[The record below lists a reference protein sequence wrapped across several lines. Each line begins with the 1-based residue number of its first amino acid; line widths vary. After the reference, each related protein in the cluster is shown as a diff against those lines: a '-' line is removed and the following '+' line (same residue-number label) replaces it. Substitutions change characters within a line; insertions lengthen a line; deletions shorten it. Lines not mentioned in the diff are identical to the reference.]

1 MVEFSAIPPL
11 FLVTLLWPF
20 FCSATAQSHYTL
32 QQILSIADQRG
43 TRIKIIEN
51 NALANREQAQMYLAD
66 ALPKIELSS
75 GLSYSNQTLRGNQVS
90 TTVDILS
97 IFDRLDGLMV
107 NWSLSLK
114 QPLFSFGKTF
124 NSLKLA
130 SLGKDI
136 LEQNRLLQRDIFFLQ
151 VIEQYTITYI
161 DQFEL
166 NIAKQSLARSQKL
179 LEKIQLDYEFAHSSR
194 MDLLRTKSAF
204 AGNAADS
211 IRAATA
217 KLVSRQKLNVMIGLP
232 DTCEYELVLDTT
244 ERYSEK
250 PDMRKSG
257 NIEITLKLLETR
269 VNDRLRRNAWASLW
283 PSLSLTASINNEIF
297 TIDTTGLTGL
307 YLAYM
312 EQNGGLPPNA
322 PEVLFPENPGPGEY
336 FNPDFFNYSAGVLL
350 TWNIFDGTRSWAAHR
365 QAKLKEGQSKLEL
378 EQMRLENSN
387 KIMEIKGQISTLI
400 AVIEAYRLQ
409 YLASQK
415 ALEQAEMDIK
425 DGFIDAGTYL
435 EIDREYNTAARQ
447 LDEAKLQKLLLQ
459 AQLQVTL
466 GLPVYKNE

>member
-1 MVEFSAIPPL
+1 MTEFSQKVLIFLAI
-11 FLVTLLWPF
+11 LLWTGI
-20 FCSATAQSHYTL
+20 CNICAQSCYTL
-32 QQILSIADQRG
+32 QQILSIADKNG

-51 NALANREQAQMYLAD
+51 NALANKEQAQMYFAE
-66 ALPKIELSS
+66 ALPNIELSS
-75 GLSYSNQTLRGNQVS
+75 GLSYANQTLRGSQVS
-90 TTVDILS
+90 SNADMVA

-114 QPLFSFGKTF
+114 QPLFAFGKTF

-130 SLGKDI
+130 SLGKDV

-204 AGNAADS
+204 AGNVADS
-211 IRAATA
+211 MRAATA

-283 PSLSLTASINNEIF
+283 PSLSLTASIYNEIF
-297 TIDTTGLTGL
+297 TIDTTGMTGL

-322 PEVLFPENPGPGEY
+322 PDVLFPENPGPVEY
-336 FNPDFFNYSAGVLL
+336 FNPDFFNYTAGVLL

-378 EQMRLENSN
+378 EQMKLENSN
-387 KIMEIKGQISTLI
+387 RIMEIQGQINSLI
-400 AVIEAYRLQ
+400 GAIEAYRLQ
-409 YLASQK
+409 YQASQK

-425 DGFIDAGTYL
+425 DGFIDAATYL